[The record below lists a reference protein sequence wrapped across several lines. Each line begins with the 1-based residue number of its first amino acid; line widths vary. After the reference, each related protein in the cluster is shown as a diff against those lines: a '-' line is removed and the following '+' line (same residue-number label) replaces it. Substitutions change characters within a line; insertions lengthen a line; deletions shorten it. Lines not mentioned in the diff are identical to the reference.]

1 MGKTALAKVC
11 NKPVK
16 VIVMEDKLS
25 LNVGILK
32 EALIKVH
39 FKGKRDIN
47 QMIDNWFN
55 LHNIA
60 ADYKNILII
69 DSMEGELSTQGIC
82 LLFEMISENDFFMQ
96 KRIAILLDDTASYN
110 THFFDI
116 FAKNWGLNI
125 RHFSNEDDALT
136 SLN

>member
-1 MGKTALAKVC
+1 MSKTASVKVG

-16 VIVMEDKLS
+16 AIVMEDKLS
-25 LNVGILK
+25 LNVGTLK
-32 EALIKVH
+32 EAFIKVH

-55 LHNIA
+55 LHNIIV
-60 ADYKNILII
+60 DYKNILII
-69 DSMEGELSTQGIC
+69 DSMEGELSIQGIC
-82 LLFEMISENDFFMQ
+82 LLFEMISENDFFMH
-96 KRIAILLDDTASYN
+96 KRIAILLNDAASYN

-125 RHFSNEDDALT
+125 RHFSNEDDAIAWLA
-136 SLN
+136 